1 MARREIDDEKKSYGG
16 VFLLAVG
23 LLLVGSV
30 WAVWDDYVTRRPWK
44 KYQASFYTLAYNKAH
59 DELRQ
64 EEQRLQAD
72 PAYQE
77 AQAKLTATQKEF
89 SDGAAGKRLA
99 DLKQQLAAAEIRASD
114 AENALR
120 VVKSEIDAAWYEY
133 EHAQMLGHPAEGEKR
148 TLEELTAEADGLDE

>member
-1 MARREIDDEKKSYGG
+1 MARREIGDEKKSYGG

-89 SDGAAGKRLA
+89 SAGAAGGG
-99 DLKQQLAAAEIRASD
+99 AAGPKEEQAGAG
-114 AENALR
+114 
-120 VVKSEIDAAWYEY
+120 KCGSEA
-133 EHAQMLGHPAEGEKR
+133 
-148 TLEELTAEADGLDE
+148 

>member
-1 MARREIDDEKKSYGG
+1 MARREIDDEKKSYSG

-44 KYQASFYTLAYNKAH
+44 KYQASFYTLAYHKTH
-59 DELRQ
+59 DELMQ

-77 AQAKLTATQKEF
+77 AQAKLAAAQKEF
-89 SDGAAGKRLA
+89 RDGATGKRLA
-99 DLKQQLAAAEIRASD
+99 DLKQQLGAAEIHASD
-114 AENALR
+114 
-120 VVKSEIDAAWYEY
+120 
-133 EHAQMLGHPAEGEKR
+133 
-148 TLEELTAEADGLDE
+148 